1 MRWVG
6 YVVHKT
12 EKRNTDRVL
21 VGKSEG
27 KRSLG
32 KPRHT
37 VEHNVKMNSND
48 IGWEDQDWINTALVH
63 GTSGR
68 PLWTWW

>member
-27 KRSLG
+27 NRSLG
-32 KPRHT
+32 KPRPT
-37 VEHNVKMNSND
+37 VEHNIKMNSTD
-48 IGWEDQDWINTALVH
+48 TGWED
-63 GTSGR
+63 
-68 PLWTWW
+68 

>member
-37 VEHNVKMNSND
+37 VQHNVKMNSND
-48 IGWEDQDWINTALVH
+48 IGWEDQD
-63 GTSGR
+63 
-68 PLWTWW
+68 